1 MAGTAG
7 STYVNCFYCQAPYN
21 ALTTNW
27 CSCIVAERSLVC
39 PGCMKCFCRA
49 PESYKTHF
57 WESASAPVRARR
69 REEHSRPLPPS
80 PRPDSTGGLR
90 RPLVLVVDDEA
101 GILRLAVRAIKGIGL
116 GVIWCE
122 DGSQALDL
130 AKQYRPDIVLTDV
143 VMPHADGR
151 EVCRQIKQEPE
162 LSQTKVIVMTG
173 VHITARD
180 VAYGRQNGADDY
192 LAKPIDFVELGA
204 ILRRHAGPSPSGS
217 N

>member
-1 MAGTAG
+1 MGASAG
-7 STYVNCFYCQAPYN
+7 STYVNCFHCQSPYN
-21 ALTTNW
+21 TLTTNW

-39 PGCMKCFCRA
+39 PACLKCFCKA
-49 PESYKTHF
+49 PAVHKEQF
-57 WESASAPVRARR
+57 WESASRALLVRR
-69 REEHSRPLPPS
+69 REEHGRPLPATAL
-80 PRPDSTGGLR
+80 PDSSAVR

-101 GILRLAVRAIKGIGL
+101 GILRLAIRAIKGIGL

-130 AKQYRPDIVLTDV
+130 ARQYHPEIVLTDV

-162 LSQTKVIVMTG
+162 LSRTKVIVMTG
-173 VHITARD
+173 VHISARD
-180 VAYGRQNGADDY
+180 VAFGRQNGADDY

-204 ILRRHAGPSPSGS
+204 LLRRHAGTTTPS
-217 N
+217 